1 MVAVPDNLFPYS
13 TGDSIKR
20 DVAELRASFRNGA
33 LRDLATRRRVL
44 LQLRK
49 MLHHGQDAL
58 TAALHKDLHKCM
70 LESRMSEISMVDIE
84 LQEHLDYL
92 EDWAAPEKVPTNL
105 PNLPGHSFIQR
116 DPLGVVCIIGTWN
129 YPVQLTLQPLVGAI
143 AAGNCVLL
151 RLPGDDSCVHTN
163 NVLIELLEEFMDKRF
178 VRYVHGGVDESKTML
193 EQNFDLIFCTGGEFI
208 GKIVAQA
215 AAKTLTPTILEL
227 GGKSPAIVDET
238 CDLDVCARRLAWG
251 SFLNAGQTCVRPDY
265 VLVHHKIGDQF
276 VLKLKHTLR
285 SFFGEDPQKS
295 ESYGRLINSRAFER
309 VSGLLAKDKD
319 RITLGGQV
327 DAADRFI
334 APTLLNF
341 ATDKSA
347 FLSSA
352 CMSQEIF
359 GPLLPIHYYQ
369 SLDDALDIVRDG
381 AKPLALYV
389 YTSNSTT
396 RNRVLSETSSGSVCV
411 NDAIMQLSNP
421 HLPFGGV
428 GNSGMGAYHGKHS
441 FDAFSHK
448 KSVLVRSTWLDVKER
463 YYPYTERSAKIMLPA
478 LRPISR
484 RTKRSVKYLAYAIGL
499 AILAASIKYG
509 QSTLAKL
516 TKA

>member
-1 MVAVPDNLFPYS
+1 
-13 TGDSIKR
+13 
-20 DVAELRASFRNGA
+20 
-33 LRDLATRRRVL
+33 
-44 LQLRK
+44 
-49 MLHHGQDAL
+49 
-58 TAALHKDLHKCM
+58 
-70 LESRMSEISMVDIE
+70 
-84 LQEHLDYL
+84 
-92 EDWAAPEKVPTNL
+92 
-105 PNLPGHSFIQR
+105 
-116 DPLGVVCIIGTWN
+116 
-129 YPVQLTLQPLVGAI
+129 
-143 AAGNCVLL
+143 
-151 RLPGDDSCVHTN
+151 
-163 NVLIELLEEFMDKRF
+163 MDKRV
-178 VRYVHGGVDESKTML
+178 VRYVHGGVDESRTML
-193 EQNFDLIFCTGGEFI
+193 EQKFDLIFCTGGEFI

-215 AAKTLTPTILEL
+215 AAKTLTPTVLEL

-238 CDLDVCARRLAWG
+238 CDLDVCVRRLAWG

-265 VLVHHKIGDQF
+265 VLVHHKIGDRF
-276 VLKLKHTLR
+276 VSKLEETLR
-285 SFFGEDPQKS
+285 GFFGEDPQKS

-309 VSGLLAKDKD
+309 VSGLLAKDKA
-319 RITLGGQV
+319 RVTVGGQV

-334 APTLLNF
+334 APTFFNYKQ
-341 ATDKSA
+341 DKTA

-359 GPLLPIHYYQ
+359 GPLLPIHYYD
-369 SLDDALDIVRDG
+369 SLDDALEIVNAG

-389 YTSNSTT
+389 YTSNTKT
-396 RNRVLSETSSGSVCV
+396 RNRVLNETSSGSVCV

-463 YYPYTERSAKIMLPA
+463 YYPYTERSAKIMVPA

-484 RTKRSVKYLAYAIGL
+484 RTKSSIKYVAYAVGL

-509 QSTLAKL
+509 QSVFARF